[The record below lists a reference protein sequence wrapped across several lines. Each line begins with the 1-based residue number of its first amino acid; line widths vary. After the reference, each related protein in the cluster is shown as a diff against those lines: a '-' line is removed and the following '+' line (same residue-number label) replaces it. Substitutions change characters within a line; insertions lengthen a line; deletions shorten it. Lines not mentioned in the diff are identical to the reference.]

1 MLVSHVL
8 KEKGDSVVT
17 VRDSAPLM
25 AVVLAMTER
34 RIGALVVTD
43 DRGAITGV
51 VSEREVVMSLAR
63 HQAGA
68 LRCRVRD
75 IAIKAVTVAAG
86 DPVRLAMAAMTEHRA
101 RHLLVLEDGGVVG
114 LLSVGDV
121 IKSRLSEKEVENQ
134 VLQDLARMTRAA

>member
-17 VRDSAPLM
+17 VQDSAPLM
-25 AVVLAMTER
+25 AVATAMTER

-43 DRGAITGV
+43 DRGAMTGV
-51 VSEREVVMSLAR
+51 ISEREVVTALAR

-68 LRCRVRD
+68 LRCHVRD
-75 IAIKAVTVAAG
+75 IAVRAVTVAPG
-86 DPVRLAMAAMTEHRA
+86 DSVRQAMAAMTEHRA
-101 RHLLVLEDGGVVG
+101 RHLLVLEDGRVVG

-134 VLQDLARMTRAA
+134 VLQDIARLKRAA